1 MEDQKIVRL
10 KKELKLKRFQFNS
23 IYEFSSSLYS
33 SFDISNIIRIL
44 FSTLMGQMAISRIF
58 FFDTS
63 KKLFRERGCKLSS
76 SEIDRFRKDVKK
88 IKGSWFSLEVKNLSP
103 DLHSLQNLL
112 LEKKVHYLVNISDSS
127 KKKTFIGLGYKFNK
141 LQLSEEEIEFSFF
154 ISRFA
159 LIAID
164 NAVLLHQ
171 IIENKRI
178 EHEIKIAKD
187 IQLSLLPQRIPKLS
201 NFEISVVYRPI
212 NEVGGD
218 YYDILKERQG
228 MIPVLIADVE
238 GKGLPA
244 ALLAASS
251 QAIFHSLNE
260 LYFFKPA
267 KFISKANSLIYNFT
281 KGNRFIT
288 LFWLLVDD
296 ENRAITYVNAGH
308 IEPFIVSG
316 DQTISLSVG
325 GFLTGFVEDA
335 EYEMATQ
342 QLKKGDILVAYTDGV
357 IEVNNPRDQEY
368 GRDSLINLVKA
379 NTSLSAEKLTKKICR
394 ETEKFSKGKKYNDDF
409 TLIVLKAKSD

>member
-1 MEDQKIVRL
+1 MEDKKIAL
-10 KKELKLKRFQFNS
+10 LTKELKLKRFQFNS

-33 SFDISNIIRIL
+33 TFDISNIIRIF

-58 FFDTS
+58 FFDVS
-63 KKLFRERGCKLSS
+63 KKLFRERGCKLAD
-76 SEIDRFRKDVKK
+76 SEIEQFSRDVKK
-88 IKGSWFSLEVKNLSP
+88 IKGDWFYLEVKNFPSELKP
-103 DLHSLQNLL
+103 LKSLLQEN
-112 LEKKVHYLVNISDSS
+112 KVHYLVNISDSA
-127 KKKTFIGLGYKFNK
+127 KKKIFLGLGYKFNK
-141 LQLSEEEIEFSFF
+141 LELSEEEIEFSFF

-164 NAVLLHQ
+164 NAVLLNR
-171 IIENKRI
+171 IIESKRI

-187 IQLSLLPQRIPKLS
+187 IQLSLLPQKIPEFD
-201 NFEISVVYRPI
+201 NFDFSVVYQPI

-288 LFWLLVDD
+288 LCWLLIDD
-296 ENRAITYVNAGH
+296 ENRSITYVNAGH
-308 IEPFIVSG
+308 IEPFIISG
-316 DQTISLSVG
+316 NKTITLSAG

-335 EYEMATQ
+335 EYETATHK
-342 QLKKGDILVAYTDGV
+342 LKSGDIIVAYTDGV
-357 IEVNNPRDQEY
+357 IEVNNAGSEEF
-368 GRDSLINLVKA
+368 GRDSLIDLVRS
-379 NTSLSAEKLTKKICR
+379 NRQLSADKLSELICR
-394 ETEKFSKGKKYNDDF
+394 ETEAFSQGMKYNDDF
-409 TLIVLKAKSD
+409 TLIVLKVK